1 MKKSKILIVDDDVR
15 LASMLKSHLKNTD
28 IYEIEIE
35 SSGADAVN
43 SVRKFM
49 PELVLL
55 DIMMPEVS
63 GDVIA
68 GEILN
73 DEKLN
78 HIKIVFLTG
87 LITKQEAQS
96 QEGQFSGRTVLAK
109 PVDIDELLT
118 CVEQQLN
125 NPE

>member
-1 MKKSKILIVDDDVR
+1 MDKSKILIVDDDVR
-15 LASMLKSHLKNTD
+15 LARMLKSHLKYTD
-28 IYEIEIE
+28 IYEVEIE
-35 SSGADAVN
+35 SNSADAIN
-43 SVRKFM
+43 SIREFM

-55 DIMMPEVS
+55 DIMMPGVS

-68 GEILN
+68 DEILN
-73 DEKLN
+73 DEELS

-87 LITKQEAQS
+87 LVTKQEAQS
-96 QEGQFSGRTVLAK
+96 KGGQFSGRTLLAK

-118 CVEQQLN
+118 CIEEQLK